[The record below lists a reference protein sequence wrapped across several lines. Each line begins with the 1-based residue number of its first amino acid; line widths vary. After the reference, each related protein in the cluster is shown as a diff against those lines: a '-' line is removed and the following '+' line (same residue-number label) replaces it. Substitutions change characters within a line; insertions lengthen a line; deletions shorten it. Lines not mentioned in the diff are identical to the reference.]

1 MALLKPFREAA
12 RLRRKQPILSVPIP
26 ILAVLQ
32 ARQLCFAALDP
43 VLSLGGIAEE
53 RFQSDATTAACRS
66 NGLDNPHLS
75 H

>member
-26 ILAVLQ
+26 IVAVLQ
-32 ARQLCFAALDP
+32 TRQLWFAAFDP
-43 VLSLGGIAEE
+43 VLSLVGIAEE
-53 RFQSDATTAACRS
+53 RFKSDAMTPDCRS
-66 NGLDNPHLS
+66 NGFDDPHLS